1 MSNAA
6 HRVEASVRRR
16 PRDRRQQIEAAA
28 ALAFAE
34 RGYHQVSMHDVAAAV
49 GISAP
54 ALYRHFPN
62 KYALFS
68 RTVFDL
74 AHRLVEATDDEA
86 DASGAE
92 AADRVDVAAAAGAA
106 DSAGAADLLAA
117 RLDALITTTI
127 DLRATG
133 GVYRW
138 EGRYLEPD
146 DRARLFREFR
156 TVRDRVSTPFGVL
169 RPDLDGADRDLL
181 VWAALAAIASIT
193 AYRAVVSAKALRELL
208 ADAANRLLGADLPP
222 DDAAE
227 RHLAAAPAASSRRER
242 LIAEAI
248 ALFHAKGYHEVGMEE
263 IAAAAGLTAS
273 GVYRHFDGKSA
284 LLLEACERAARQLEA
299 ATLAARASSSSPD
312 QVLRALCDDYVRHS
326 FEHAQLM
333 GVYASDVGALAPED
347 RRRLR
352 ALQRA
357 YVAEWVE
364 ELVRAR
370 PNLSAR
376 DALVLVHAGF
386 NVVADLGSALR
397 HRTNPAT
404 SRRVSFLLRV
414 ALGLEG

>member
-34 RGYHQVSMHDVAAAV
+34 RGYHQVSMQEVAAAV

-74 AHRLVEATDDEA
+74 AHRLVEATEGGA

-92 AADRVDVAAAAGAA
+92 
-106 DSAGAADLLAA
+106 LLDA

-127 DLRATG
+127 ELRATG

-146 DRARLFREFR
+146 DRVRLFGEFR
-156 TVRDRVSTPFGVL
+156 IVRERIATPFAEL
-169 RPDLDGADRDLL
+169 RPELSDEDRDLL

-193 AYRAVVSAKALRELL
+193 AYRAVVSARALRDLL
-208 ADAANRLLGADLPP
+208 ADAAHRLLAADLPA
-222 DDAAE
+222 DDGAE
-227 RHLAAAPAASSRRER
+227 RRLAATPAASSRREK

-248 ALFHAKGYHEVGMEE
+248 ALFHARGYHEVGMEE

-299 ATLAARASSSSPD
+299 ATLTARAASSSPD
-312 QVLRALCDDYVRHS
+312 EVLRALCDDYVRHS

-333 GVYASDVGALAPED
+333 GVYASDVGALDPDD

-370 PNLSAR
+370 PELSAR

-386 NVVADLGSALR
+386 NVVADVGSALR

-404 SRRVSFLLRV
+404 SRRVSSLLRV
-414 ALGLEG
+414 TLGLDG